1 MNRPYYTLCTWTE
14 GDAQGDPGCWTDEFG
29 SYSRREV
36 ESERTFA
43 YDHLPRG
50 HAKIIRHVDG
60 SAAMM
65 AARDA
70 LPAPKTGRRNAQEQS
85 K

>member
-1 MNRPYYTLCTWTE
+1 MASPRKYYTLCTWTP
-14 GDAQGDPGCWTDEFG
+14 GDDENADPGCWTDEFG

-36 ESERTFA
+36 ESEKEFA
-43 YDHLPRG
+43 WDHMPRG
-50 HAKIIRHVDG
+50 HVKIVSHEDG

-70 LPAPKTGRRNAQEQS
+70 LARPKGRHT
-85 K
+85 